1 MTRPAGALLLLFLG
15 ACEAQAPDPPAA
27 PSAPGPGARASPAKR
42 PAKTPVDKKGRGKN
56 PELFKKFLRLMEDTE
71 AQSDQIKED
80 LEKKRGE
87 PAIKPRLAQIQ
98 KNLETARS
106 LHYRKDPEEDEKL
119 DGFFESFL
127 EGKLKPMEETAW
139 TAESGPALWEKL
151 QSACSTCHGVFR
163 D

>member
-1 MTRPAGALLLLFLG
+1 MTRRAAALLLCLLG
-15 ACEAQAPDPPAA
+15 ACDAQPPAPA
-27 PSAPGPGARASPAKR
+27 SSSAPGRAPGTAAAP
-42 PAKTPVDKKGRGKN
+42 PPKTPIDKKGRGKN
-56 PELFKKFLRLMEDTE
+56 PEVFKKFTLLMEDTE

-87 PAIKPRLAQIQ
+87 AGIKSKLARIQ
-98 KNLETARS
+98 KNLETARA
-106 LHYRKDPEEDEKL
+106 LQYRKDPEEAEKL

-127 EGKLKPMEETAW
+127 EGKLKPMEAVAW

-151 QSACSTCHGVFR
+151 MTACSTCHGVFR